1 MDADTRALFALA
13 TIASAIVFVV
23 PRHLQGRAL
32 TALSCASVLYWLYP
46 SVWRSDAAMAQ
57 QHQAEDSTEKATS
70 RGRRTARNGVVA
82 SVDPELYT
90 LRVSRV
96 RDSRSGVVGNTR
108 NLALR
113 IRGRLEAEVRKA
125 ARLGSRNG
133 NAASGVKAMSA
144 LEDFFSRYHRAV
156 LSNDAE
162 FAARTLDVLRDTRAV
177 ALNAL
182 NDISMTVPS
191 PIGGRVLKAID
202 LARDETL
209 RCMST
214 LVARHAAS
222 GSPTMAA
229 AAGRWNSPTPH
240 DPGAIIGRPDSL
252 F

>member
-13 TIASAIVFVV
+13 TVASAIVLVV

-32 TALSCASVLYWLYP
+32 TALSCASALYWLYP
-46 SVWRSDAAMAQ
+46 SVWRRSDDATQ
-57 QHQAEDSTEKATS
+57 QQQAESPEKP

-82 SVDPELYT
+82 SVDPDLYT
-90 LRVSRV
+90 LRVSSV
-96 RDSRSGVVGNTR
+96 KDSRSGVVGNTR